1 MSKKPQTKTERIL
14 YMREN
19 QYGSLI
25 PQRQEFATPAPH
37 RITWKAG
44 NYETGDG
51 DHTAQVPRP
60 GSCHKHIKSFGE
72 ST

>member
-14 YMREN
+14 TMREN

-25 PQRQEFATPAPH
+25 PERQSFNKPAPH
-37 RITWKAG
+37 LITWK
-44 NYETGDG
+44 NTTYIPGDG